1 MVRVVGLT
9 ERLAEV
15 VVHQLADLTRQVG
28 EDHAVG
34 GQVLGPPAL
43 LLLVPLAL
51 DLLVQPDQGWQVVV
65 VLGVRLLA
73 QPGVAL
79 AVNLHSIL
87 VTNIQYEVLAE
98 YY

>member
-1 MVRVVGLT
+1 MRANTSL
-9 ERLAEV
+9 
-15 VVHQLADLTRQVG
+15 VVHHLAYLTRQ
-28 EDHAVG
+28 AVG
-34 GQVLGPPAL
+34 RQVLG

-73 QPGVAL
+73 QPGVAGPL

-87 VTNIQYEVLAE
+87 VTNIQYQVLAE
-98 YY
+98 Y

>member
-1 MVRVVGLT
+1 MRANTSL
-9 ERLAEV
+9 

-73 QPGVAL
+73 QPGVAGPL
-79 AVNLHSIL
+79 AVYLHSIL
-87 VTNIQYEVLAE
+87 VTIIQYEVLFAFE
-98 YY
+98 